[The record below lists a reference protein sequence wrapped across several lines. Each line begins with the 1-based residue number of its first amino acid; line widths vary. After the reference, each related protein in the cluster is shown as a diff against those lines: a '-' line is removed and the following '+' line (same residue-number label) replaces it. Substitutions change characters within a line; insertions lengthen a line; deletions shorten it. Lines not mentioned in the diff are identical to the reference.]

1 MEQNSVSQN
10 SIKAFSIA
18 SLVFGILSL
27 VTCCT
32 GILPLAAGGLSILF
46 AVLSHRRKNPLPPMS
61 LTGIIFAAIGM
72 ILGLILTIFT
82 ILYVIIPVMTDP
94 KAYQE
99 LNTFYETY
107 YGMSLDELMGNWN
120 PSGYGF

>member
-1 MEQNSVSQN
+1 MEQNTVGQN

-27 VTCCT
+27 ITCCT

-46 AVLSHRRKNPLPPMS
+46 AVLSHRKKEPLPSMS
-61 LTGIIFAAIGM
+61 LIGMILAVIGM
-72 ILGLILTIFT
+72 ILGLILTVFT
-82 ILYVIIPVMTDP
+82 IVYVIIPVMTDP
-94 KAYQE
+94 EAYRE